1 MNRDS
6 SRPELGA
13 SVLEEASSWVI
24 ELGEGELDAQQRMQL
39 DRWLR
44 RSPEHVRAFLEIS
57 AAWEESSRL
66 EAPRD
71 AELDALIARVTSES
85 NVVPLAETV
94 GNRAPTKQREPRSIG
109 QRLAIAASVML
120 MAGTLAWVAVSRPDS
135 YTTGIGEQRSI
146 ALADGSVVQLNSQSQ
161 LRVRFSK
168 NERLVELSQ
177 GQALFEVFKDASR
190 PFIVVSNGARVKAVG
205 TQFDVNHRK
214 QGIVVTVLEG
224 RVAVT
229 RSSAQE
235 PNATQPLYL
244 VAGDRVTLE
253 SNVAPRTERANVD
266 NAVAWTH
273 RRLIFDDTPL
283 TEVIEEFNRYNVR
296 RFVIAD
302 ASLEGFH
309 IRGTFDANKP
319 ERLVTF
325 LSQRFDLSVVE
336 TQEEIRLALKNSS
349 VSQ

>member
-1 MNRDS
+1 MSRDS
-6 SRPELGA
+6 SRRELGA
-13 SVLEEASSWVI
+13 GILEEASSWVI
-24 ELGEGELDAQQRMQL
+24 ELSEGELDAQQRAQL

-44 RSPEHVRAFLEIS
+44 RSPEHVQAFLEIS

-66 EAPRD
+66 KAPRD
-71 AELDALIARVTSES
+71 AELDALIARVISES
-85 NVVPLAETV
+85 NVVPLAASPPAIRV
-94 GNRAPTKQREPRSIG
+94 RHKPRSLV
-109 QRLAIAASVML
+109 QRLAIAASVVL
-120 MAGTLAWVAVSRPDS
+120 AVGTLAWWGLARPES
-135 YTTGIGEQRSI
+135 YSTRIGEQRSI

-168 NERLVELSQ
+168 NERLVELSR

-190 PFIVVSNGARVKAVG
+190 PFIVVSDSARVKAVG
-205 TQFDVNHRK
+205 TQFDVNHHK
-214 QGIVVTVLEG
+214 QGIVVTVVEG

-229 RSSAQE
+229 QPST
-235 PNATQPLYL
+235 TQPMYL
-244 VAGDRVTLE
+244 VAGDRVTLG

-266 NAVAWTH
+266 SALAWTH

-296 RFVIAD
+296 RFVIDD

-336 TQEEIRLALKNSS
+336 TQEEIRLTLKNSS
-349 VSQ
+349 QSQ

>member
-1 MNRDS
+1 MSRDS
-6 SRPELGA
+6 LSAGI
-13 SVLEEASSWVI
+13 LEEASSWVI
-24 ELGEGELDAQQRMQL
+24 ELSEGELDAQQRVQL

-44 RSPEHVRAFLEIS
+44 RSPEHVQAFLEIS

-66 EAPRD
+66 KAPRD
-71 AELDALIARVTSES
+71 AELDALIARVISES
-85 NVVPLAETV
+85 NVVSLAASQPMTPV
-94 GNRAPTKQREPRSIG
+94 RHEPRSLV
-109 QRLAIAASVML
+109 QRLAIAASVVL
-120 MAGTLAWVAVSRPDS
+120 MTGTLAWWGLTQPES
-135 YTTGIGEQRSI
+135 YSTRIGEQRSI
-146 ALADGSVVQLNSQSQ
+146 ALADGSVVQLNSRSQ

-168 NERLVELSQ
+168 NERLVELSR

-190 PFIVVSNGARVKAVG
+190 PFIVVSDGTRVKAVG
-205 TQFDVNHRK
+205 TQFDVNHQK
-214 QGIVVTVLEG
+214 QGIVVTVVEG

-229 RSSAQE
+229 RPTTQA
-235 PNATQPLYL
+235 PNEAQPLYL
-244 VAGDRVTLE
+244 VAGDRVTLG

-283 TEVIEEFNRYNVR
+283 VEVIEEFNRYNVR
-296 RFVIAD
+296 RFVIND

-336 TQEEIRLALKNSS
+336 TQEEIRLTLKNSS
-349 VSQ
+349 QSQ